1 MPNKNSKSSKQVSK
15 ATSSKKPVAKPV
27 VKVAKS
33 SVSKSSAKPS
43 TKPATKSGVRANVQ
57 PATKSGVAVSAG
69 VKPKIAEKSRKLPN
83 FLGLPENLST
93 PENAKVVIIPVPYE
107 ATTSYGQGTSRG
119 PEAIL
124 EASQQVELFDDELW
138 EEPYKIGIHTAESI
152 EMKTVDRY
160 VPKPFE
166 ELYEQVKRLIN
177 INKFPIILGGEH
189 SLTVGAVRACV
200 EQYKDL
206 SILQIDAHCDLRPE
220 YEGNPYSHASV
231 SYQLYHL
238 LPKPLIT
245 QVGIRNVSAEEVKWL
260 ETEYPNVN
268 IYWARQQ
275 ERWNFQEIINTLSD
289 NVYLTIDVDGLDPSI
304 MPATG
309 TPEPG
314 GINWYQLME
323 LVKLVCVKRN
333 VVAADIVELSPIPG
347 FHAPDFLAAK
357 LAYKLIGYR
366 FALDIGV
373 TKRYV

>member
-1 MPNKNSKSSKQVSK
+1 MSNKNTKSSKQVSR
-15 ATSSKKPVAKPV
+15 
-27 VKVAKS
+27 S
-33 SVSKSSAKPS
+33 SVSKKPAVKPVKKGASKAVVKSSTKSGVKPS
-43 TKPATKSGVRANVQ
+43 PAAATKSGGTSDVALK
-57 PATKSGVAVSAG
+57 AAISDKS
-69 VKPKIAEKSRKLPN
+69 KTLPN
-83 FLGLPENLST
+83 FLGLPENFSS
-93 PENAKVVIIPVPYE
+93 PENSKVMVIPVPYE

-119 PEAIL
+119 PAAIL

-138 EEPYKIGIHTAESI
+138 EEPFKIGIHTTAPI

-160 VPKPFE
+160 VAKPFE
-166 ELYEQVKRLIN
+166 ELYDTVKRLIT
-177 INKFPIILGGEH
+177 INKFPLILGGEH
-189 SLTVGAVRACV
+189 SLSVGAVKACA

-289 NVYLTIDVDGLDPSI
+289 NVYLTIDVDGLDSSI

-323 LVKLVCVKRN
+323 LIKLVCVKRN
-333 VVAADIVELSPIPG
+333 VVGADIVELSPIPG
-347 FHAPDFLAAK
+347 FHAPDFLVAK

-366 FALDIGV
+366 FALDLGV